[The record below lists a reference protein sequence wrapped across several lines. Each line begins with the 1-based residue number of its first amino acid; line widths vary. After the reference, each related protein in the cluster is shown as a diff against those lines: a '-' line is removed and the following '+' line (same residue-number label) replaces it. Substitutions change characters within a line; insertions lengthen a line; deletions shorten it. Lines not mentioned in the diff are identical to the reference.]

1 MKFLESLKGSQ
12 TLVFGAGVTGTAA
25 ADFLRDFGSEV
36 HVIDEREENSK
47 VVKSLDGISLSKQ
60 RMAVVS
66 PGWRLD
72 NPLVRS
78 AREAGIE
85 ILSEIDFAWRVKNEI
100 RPEQIWISL
109 TGTNGKTTTVQMAEA
124 MLLESGISA
133 KACGNV
139 GDTAIANVTASQYS
153 HLIIELSSF
162 QLSWSSAAKFKASAL
177 LNIAEDHID
186 WHGSFSEYAKA
197 KFRIS
202 QMCETFIANFDDPEV
217 NSGLGH
223 INKPAI
229 TYTLNTPSQGQIGL
243 VENLIV
249 DRAFAKGDAEVIFEL
264 TDVRP
269 AIPHNVSNAMAAS
282 GLALS
287 VGARPESISSALRSF
302 NLDHHRL
309 EVVFEK
315 DGVKWVDDSKA
326 TNPHAAKAAL
336 FSQEKAIWIAGGL
349 AKGADMEELVKSTS
363 NRIKSAILIG
373 TDAPIIAAALSEY
386 APQIPVKILNLGKTG
401 IELMREVVRL
411 ANAQAITGDTVLL
424 APACA
429 SMDQFKDYADRGECF
444 AKAIKEALHV

>member
-1 MKFLESLKGSQ
+1 
-12 TLVFGAGVTGTAA
+12 
-25 ADFLRDFGSEV
+25 
-36 HVIDEREENSK
+36 
-47 VVKSLDGISLSKQ
+47 
-60 RMAVVS
+60 
-66 PGWRLD
+66 
-72 NPLVRS
+72 
-78 AREAGIE
+78 
-85 ILSEIDFAWRVKNEI
+85 
-100 RPEQIWISL
+100 
-109 TGTNGKTTTVQMAEA
+109 
-124 MLLESGISA
+124 
-133 KACGNV
+133 
-139 GDTAIANVTASQYS
+139 
-153 HLIIELSSF
+153 
-162 QLSWSSAAKFKASAL
+162 
-177 LNIAEDHID
+177 
-186 WHGSFSEYAKA
+186 
-197 KFRIS
+197 
-202 QMCETFIANFDDPEV
+202 MCETFIANFDDPEV

-223 INKPAI
+223 IHKPAI